1 MNKYLITGAT
11 GRFGS
16 QVVEFLSQRVPTNK
30 IVALARDPNKLQ
42 ALAEKGVDI
51 RQGDYLNPRS
61 LEEAFTGVER
71 LLLVS
76 ALAFTDAV
84 TQHANVIE
92 AAKRSGVRHVTYTAI
107 QRAKD
112 SGFEIPQV
120 TEWDRQTEVLL
131 KASGLAWTIL
141 RNPMYLDMLP
151 LGFGKNVTDVGIR
164 VPAGNGLAAL
174 ASRRDLAEGTAAV
187 LSGEGHEGKIYTLG
201 SSNADSMSDVA
212 AAISEA
218 SGREIDYR
226 DTPVAEFVNARI
238 NEGFPEPAATF
249 FAAWFQAIAAGVF
262 AEITADLERLIGR
275 KPQSVR
281 EFLSAVYAVS
291 GTGVGR

>member
-84 TQHANVIE
+84 TQHVNVIE

-112 SGFEIPQV
+112 SGFEIPQI